1 MGMSNPFPSNM
12 IDKISE
18 IYENQTYLERYGEYV
33 FFAIIICTSFILVIT
48 YIHIKINIE
57 QIRADWNNQKC
68 KPNIMPFAG
77 MINAPANMS
86 KMKYA
91 EKNFAECTQNILT
104 DITDIALIP
113 VHYIVSII
121 TAIVGE
127 IMKVVNDMREIV
139 DKIRN
144 SVTDITSDIMSR
156 ILNIMTPL
164 IETIITTKSML
175 GKSNGVVTAVIY
187 TLFGVYLSIKSLIGS
202 ILEIVIILLIA
213 MAAAIVLL
221 FFIPIVGDI
230 LAAAGIIFF
239 IAIAIPMGHLIGVS
253 NNILNV
259 HASRGVP
266 SVPHG

>member
-1 MGMSNPFPSNM
+1 MSNPFPSNM